1 VEENKMQKKVS
12 LFIIS
17 ALILG
22 GSFFG
27 LQVNRANARGVPKI
41 LEFETMVGVPRPYT
55 GATNAI
61 RGVPGGGQPWIISY
75 AQGELSTNGKLEV
88 TVNGLVLVSTG
99 ANPVPNFKAI
109 VSCLSKDAEG
119 SPTTVNVTTTG
130 LFPASVTGD
139 AKIEETVVLPSP
151 CIAPIVFVTNPN
163 GSWFA
168 ATGQ

>member
-1 VEENKMQKKVS
+1 MKKLVS
-12 LFIIS
+12 LSVVLALVLGIS
-17 ALILG
+17 LLG
-22 GSFFG
+22 IK
-27 LQVNRANARGVPKI
+27 VNRANARGVPKI

-61 RGVPGGGQPWIISY
+61 RGVPGGGQPWAISF
-75 AQGELSTNGKLEV
+75 AKGELSTEGKLEV

-99 ANPVPNFKAI
+99 VNPIPNFKAI
-109 VSCLSKDAEG
+109 VSCLSKDADG
-119 SPTTVNVTTTG
+119 NPTTINVATG
-130 LFPASVTGD
+130 LSPASVTGD

-151 CIAPIVFVTNPN
+151 CIAPIVFVTSPT